1 MKGSDYIMA
10 VIYDCMYCG
19 KGISSDM
26 NFEGNA
32 VDFQKWFLDKVKQ
45 LSDKC
50 ECRKEGTSCRHLHT
64 ESTHP
69 YGWIACK
76 DCGKLIH

>member
-1 MKGSDYIMA
+1 MA

-19 KGISSDM
+19 KGINSDM

-50 ECRKEGTSCRHLHT
+50 ECRKSL
-64 ESTHP
+64 
-69 YGWIACK
+69 
-76 DCGKLIH
+76 D